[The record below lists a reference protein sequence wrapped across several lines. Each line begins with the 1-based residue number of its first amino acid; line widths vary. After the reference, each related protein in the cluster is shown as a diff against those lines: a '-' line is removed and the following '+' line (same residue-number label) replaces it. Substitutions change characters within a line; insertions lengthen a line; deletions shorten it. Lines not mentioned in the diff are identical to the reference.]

1 MFLII
6 TLLVS
11 NNHTTGVAD
20 RMQISLF
27 CRLFVSAPID
37 FSIRFILLVYS
48 LGLFIVGFE
57 ALKMSAIE
65 SQKDRGE
72 E

>member
-1 MFLII
+1 
-6 TLLVS
+6 
-11 NNHTTGVAD
+11 
-20 RMQISLF
+20 MQISLF

-37 FSIRFILLVYS
+37 FSIRFILLVYL